1 MTIYPGYLYSA
12 FPYEPM
18 KDHAGHGTDG
28 LTRLDYFVAASLACT
43 PIGDHDG
50 NRRTIDDRASYAV
63 SLALA
68 TLAEIDRRI
77 ERSWVSDLEAE
88 RIKDLGCM

>member
-1 MTIYPGYLYSA
+1 MTIYHHYLYSA

-28 LTRLDYFVAASLACT
+28 MTRLDYFVAASLACT
-43 PIGDHDG
+43 PMSDHDG
-50 NRRTIDDRASYAV
+50 SRLTIDERASYAV

-68 TLAEIDRRI
+68 TLADIDRRL
-77 ERSWVSDLEAE
+77 ERSRASDLDAE

>member
-1 MTIYPGYLYSA
+1 MAIQFDYLHPA

-18 KDHAGHGTDG
+18 KDHCGHGTDG

-43 PIGDHDG
+43 PLCDSDG
-50 NRRTIDDRASYAV
+50 SRRSIDKRASYAV

-68 TLAEIDRRI
+68 TLADIDRRI
-77 ERSWVSDLEAE
+77 ERARAADLEAE
-88 RIKDLGCM
+88 QEEPC